1 MISASPNGD
10 SLVVEFEAILDGCV
24 GAMPLLREP
33 GAAPGDYRNV
43 MTGRPVTVERIG
55 CDNYR
60 PDHNGEC
67 LNCDE
72 PADAHDLPET

>member
-1 MISASPNGD
+1 MNMA
-10 SLVVEFEAILDGCV
+10 
-24 GAMPLLREP
+24 
-33 GAAPGDYRNV
+33 
-43 MTGRPVTVERIG
+43 

-72 PADAHDLPET
+72 DESAHDLPALSDAVVDAFLKTQPDADPEVVARVRARFEAFIKAGRWRFKRDE